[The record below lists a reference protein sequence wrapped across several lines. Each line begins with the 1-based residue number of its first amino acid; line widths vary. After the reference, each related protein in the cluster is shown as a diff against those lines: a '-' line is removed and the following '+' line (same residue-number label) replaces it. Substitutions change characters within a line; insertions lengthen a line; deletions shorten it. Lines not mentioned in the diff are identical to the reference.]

1 MFLYLWVRGCPRVS
15 AIQEYLSTYLTES
28 PSIYEFQVKLKPNTE
43 ARLQATKHLKEIYVK
58 VAPASIT
65 PEMRD
70 TNSSLSSM
78 LDSASGLDDTFIEI
92 KISSQGKKRKT
103 FLGDVPFIKSLVA
116 NHAAKKAQIRGSE
129 EEKGELELI
138 DLLED
143 RELKVFT
150 KIPLSKKGKRCSQ
163 DDRFIY
169 LEKAYIH
176 WKPLLSGQII

>member
-70 TNSSLSSM
+70 TNSSVAQRSLSSN
-78 LDSASGLDDTFIEI
+78 E
-92 KISSQGKKRKT
+92 
-103 FLGDVPFIKSLVA
+103 
-116 NHAAKKAQIRGSE
+116 
-129 EEKGELELI
+129 
-138 DLLED
+138 
-143 RELKVFT
+143 
-150 KIPLSKKGKRCSQ
+150 
-163 DDRFIY
+163 
-169 LEKAYIH
+169 
-176 WKPLLSGQII
+176 